1 MKRNPITLVTGVVLL
16 VLFVFMLF
24 TFQVRQT
31 EVAVVTAFGK
41 YSRSVTNAGFQLRWP
56 WPIEKVYEFDRRLQ
70 VFESKFDQSLTRV
83 QILILSKVWVGWR
96 IAGDARVF
104 LERYNGDALAVARVL
119 EPVVRNAKDEVLGQ
133 HNFSDLVSTNRADLK
148 FDQIESEILAQV
160 QNRARR
166 DYGIEVE
173 LLGIKQL
180 GLPESVTTSV
190 FERMKA
196 ERQRLISRYQA
207 EGEREAKI
215 IRSRADGQA
224 NEILAEARGQ
234 AIRIAGEAELKA
246 QESYSVFEKNPD
258 LAVFLF
264 QLRALEQSLK
274 DRAHLILDQ
283 QTPPFNLLDQSALRV
298 PAETRSQ
305 R

>member
-1 MKRNPITLVTGVVLL
+1 VVLL

-31 EVAVVTAFGK
+31 EVAVVTSFGK
-41 YSRSVTNAGFQLRWP
+41 YSRSITNAGFQLRWP
-56 WPIEKVYEFDRRLQ
+56 WPVEKVYEFDRRLQ
-70 VFESKFDQSLTRV
+70 VFESKFDQSLTRD
-83 QILILSKVWVGWR
+83 QILILSKLWVGWR

-119 EPVVRNAKDEVLGQ
+119 EPVVRNAKDEVLGR
-133 HNFSDLVSTNRADLK
+133 HDFSDLISTNRAALK
-148 FDQIESEILAQV
+148 FDQIEAEILGQV
-160 QNRARR
+160 QGRARQ
-166 DYGIEVE
+166 DYGIEVD

-224 NEILAEARGQ
+224 NEILADARGQ
-234 AIRIAGEAELKA
+234 AIRITGEAELKA
-246 QESYSVFEKNPD
+246 QEFYSVFEKNPE

-264 QLRALEQSLK
+264 QLRALELSLK

-283 QTPPFNLLDQSALRV
+283 QTPPFNLLDQSALAA
-298 PAETRSQ
+298 PAASRSKP
-305 R
+305 